1 MLDAV
6 MATYEG
12 ENTFIL
18 DEATPFTQGQ
28 RVMIAAVEPRHIE
41 RPAGMNL
48 HQYSGSAGN
57 LSGEKKC
64 DRIERAR
71 SSVGMLA
78 KYANPD
84 LIPLEKTAWAEAA
97 EEKYGKKVR

>member
-18 DEATPFTQGQ
+18 DEATPFSHGQ

-41 RPAGMNL
+41 CFDNSNLQGTNPVSSCVVFRDGKPYKNTIETLRP
-48 HQYSGSAGN
+48 GSPD
-57 LSGEKKC
+57 C
-64 DRIERAR
+64 DI
-71 SSVGMLA
+71 
-78 KYANPD
+78 
-84 LIPLEKTAWAEAA
+84 
-97 EEKYGKKVR
+97 